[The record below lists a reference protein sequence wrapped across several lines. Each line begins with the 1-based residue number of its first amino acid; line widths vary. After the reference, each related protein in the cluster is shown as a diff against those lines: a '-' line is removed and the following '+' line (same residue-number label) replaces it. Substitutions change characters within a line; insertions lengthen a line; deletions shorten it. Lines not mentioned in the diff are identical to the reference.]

1 MLDEEALK
9 KILVEPKNAIT
20 KQYKKLFELD
30 GVKLSFEDDAIAAVA
45 KRSVERKTGARGL
58 RAIMESI
65 MMDAMFEVPSDD
77 EVKECIITK
86 ESVTGDEEP
95 MLVLDNNETRRTS
108 RRTKNEIA

>member
-1 MLDEEALK
+1 
-9 KILVEPKNAIT
+9 
-20 KQYKKLFELD
+20 
-30 GVKLSFEDDAIAAVA
+30 
-45 KRSVERKTGARGL
+45 
-58 RAIMESI
+58 

>member
-1 MLDEEALK
+1 
-9 KILVEPKNAIT
+9 
-20 KQYKKLFELD
+20 
-30 GVKLSFEDDAIAAVA
+30 
-45 KRSVERKTGARGL
+45 
-58 RAIMESI
+58 

-108 RRTKNEIA
+108 RRTKNEIAQALWKARKQGDYANPSVSVIEEAEWRQDIKWKKIQMWQTKWKEFPQLH